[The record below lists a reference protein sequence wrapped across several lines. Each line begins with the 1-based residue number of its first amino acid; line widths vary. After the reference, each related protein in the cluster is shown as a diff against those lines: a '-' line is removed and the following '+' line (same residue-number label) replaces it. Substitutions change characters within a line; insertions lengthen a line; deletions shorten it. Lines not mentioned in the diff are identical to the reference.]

1 MGVVYSSARFM
12 MRNALRLFGDWQ
24 VDGMEC
30 VPPKGGLIVVSNHQS
45 NMDPPLIMASLPRRV
60 YFMAKRGIFNG
71 PIISTLLKAYGT
83 FPLNRDGGDL
93 QAIQWSL
100 KMLDSGQVI
109 GIFPEGTRS
118 PGGMRKG
125 IPGIAMI
132 ALKSGVPILPIGM
145 TGTERTGP
153 PWQVAMPTGEFRVKI
168 GQPFSL
174 PVIEGRVSRE
184 QLQSMTDM
192 IMERVA
198 ALLPADYRGVY
209 DLRGAAPPAE
219 RPAAVPEGGG

>member
-24 VDGMEC
+24 VEGREC
-30 VPPKGGLIVVSNHQS
+30 VPPRGGLIVVSNHQS
-45 NMDPPLIMASLPRRV
+45 NMDPPMIMASLPRRV

-71 PIISTLLKAYGT
+71 PVISFLLRAYGT

-132 ALKSGVPILPIGM
+132 ALRSGAPILPIGM

-153 PWQVAMPTGEFRVKI
+153 PWQVAMPRGEFRVKI

-174 PVIEGRVSRE
+174 PVIEGRVNRE

-198 ALLPADYRGVY
+198 TLLPPDFRGVY
-209 DLRGAAPPAE
+209 DLKGAAPPTE
-219 RPAAVPEGGG
+219 QPAAVPEGGG

>member
-12 MRNALRLFGDWQ
+12 MRNALRIFGDWQ
-24 VDGMEC
+24 VEGREC
-30 VPPKGGLIVVSNHQS
+30 VPPRGGLIVVSNHQS

-71 PIISTLLKAYGT
+71 PIISFLLKAYGT

-132 ALKSGVPILPIGM
+132 ALKSGAPILPIGM

-153 PWQVAMPTGEFRVKI
+153 PWQVATPTGEFRVKI

-174 PVIEGRVSRE
+174 PVIEGRVGRE

-198 ALLPADYRGVY
+198 SLLPADYRGVY
-209 DLRGAAPPAE
+209 DPTGPAPPAE
-219 RPAAVPEGGG
+219 HPASVPEGGG